1 MTVPK
6 LRFNEFDSNW
16 DLKKISYFVKSLDAG
31 VSVNSEEGKVKESSY
46 TILKTSCVSN
56 GYFNQEERKAVT
68 NTQEISRLKEQ
79 LLDDSII
86 ISRMNTPQLVGAS
99 AYVKTA
105 PKNTFLPDR
114 LWQVKLDSNKAN
126 MSWFSYWLNTERNY
140 LKIRDLATGTSNS
153 MKNITKPDLLAL
165 EVFLPT
171 PKEQSKIANFL
182 TAVDEKISLLSQ
194 KTNLLAQYKKG
205 VMQKIFSQEL
215 RFKDDDGREFPEWDL
230 VELEKVATKVNKKN
244 KDLSIN
250 NVLTNSATQGIVSQ
264 SDYFDR
270 DIANQNNLGG
280 YYIVETDD
288 FVYNPRISANALVG
302 PIKRNHLTIGV
313 MSPLYTVF
321 RFTKGNLNFYEQ
333 YFQTNHWHDY
343 MKSISNTGA
352 RHDRMNITNESFFGL
367 PLPCPVEK
375 EQLKIANF
383 LIAID
388 DKVSQTQAELN
399 AVTQYKQG
407 LLQQMFV

>member
-1 MTVPK
+1 MNMPK
-6 LRFNEFDSNW
+6 LRFEGFTDSWYQTTLGN
-16 DLKKISYFVKSLDAG
+16 ISVFLD
-31 VSVNSEEGKVKESSY
+31 GKRKPLKESDRAKIKGEYPYYGASGIIDY
-46 TILKTSCVSN
+46 VNDYIFDEEIILLGEDGEN
-56 GYFNQEERKAVT
+56 
-68 NTQEISRLKEQ
+68 
-79 LLDDSII
+79 I
-86 ISRMNTPQLVGAS
+86 ISRNLPLAFKVNGKCWVNNHAHVIKPNAKHNIDFITQCLENIN
-99 AYVKTA
+99 YVQY
-105 PKNTFLPDR
+105 N
-114 LWQVKLDSNKAN
+114 
-126 MSWFSYWLNTERNY
+126 
-140 LKIRDLATGTSNS
+140 TGTAQPKLNQEVC
-153 MKNITKPDLLAL
+153 KLLPL
-165 EVFLPT
+165 RLPSFN
-171 PKEQSKIANFL
+171 EQTKIANFL
-182 TAVDEKISLLSQ
+182 TAIDEKITQLSQ
-194 KTNLLAQYKKG
+194 KSDLLAQYKKG
-205 VMQKIFSQEL
+205 LMQKIFSQEF
-215 RFKDDDGREFPEWDL
+215 RFKDDDGRDFPDWDF

-244 KDLSIN
+244 KDLSIS

-280 YYIVETDD
+280 YYIVGTDD

-383 LIAID
+383 LLAID
-388 DKVSQTQAELN
+388 HKITQTQAELD
-399 AVTQYKQG
+399 AVKQYKQG